1 MSARLAQV
9 EDRSWKRVARIRIY
23 KGTLT
28 QGWPVP
34 PRAKKNKILTQPKIY
49 ETYDQRVVI
58 SVLCHCYVHEL
69 QTVGTPPDVARRIL
83 GDLHKFLHT
92 HSYS

>member
-34 PRAKKNKILTQPKIY
+34 PRAKKKFSTQPNIISYHIIIIY
-49 ETYDQRVVI
+49 HSKMVFTGVDNTSPKSPRVLN
-58 SVLCHCYVHEL
+58 SHA
-69 QTVGTPPDVARRIL
+69 VATRGCIL
-83 GDLHKFLHT
+83 EF
-92 HSYS
+92 